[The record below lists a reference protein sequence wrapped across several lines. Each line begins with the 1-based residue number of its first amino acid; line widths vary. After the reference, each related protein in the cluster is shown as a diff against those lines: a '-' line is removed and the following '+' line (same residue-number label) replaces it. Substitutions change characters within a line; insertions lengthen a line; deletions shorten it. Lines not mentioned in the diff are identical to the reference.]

1 LPSSARAA
9 PGSERAPFIEA
20 PTPPRASRIAIPL
33 LALVTACGTWQRVGS
48 PEPSSAPQQLPRV
61 FDPTAVFRQMG
72 LIADGGPL
80 AVVGGLRVLAG
91 PTPDTTLVLV
101 SLSLHN
107 RGFAFHREGNE
118 FVADYRVEL
127 TFRQGTE
134 IAQQVAR
141 DQRIRIGGFRET
153 LRTEESVIFQQ
164 FVPVRAGEYA
174 VSVTVR
180 DRNGPNLARA
190 ETTLQV
196 PALEPPAVSNPIA
209 VYEVH
214 PRAAFATAPAL
225 VANPRSAVAYGADS
239 VRFYFETYGLPAG
252 SALAIEASD
261 PAGRAVWQDTVPVDS
276 LRPVAG
282 HLVTIPPG
290 PLAIGRHELRIRIVG
305 GGQVAQAPF
314 LVAFS
319 DLWAVTNFDDMIS
332 LLRYLP
338 AADTLR
344 RLTGATPEQR
354 AAAWQRFWHDT
365 DPNPM
370 TPENEALDRYFAR
383 IQLANQRFSDEGIA
397 GWMTER
403 GEVFVTIG
411 EPDQVYDPSQGMQ
424 GRGRVIT
431 WTYNDYRLQLYF
443 VDDTGVGRLR
453 LDPESRSSYLQALSR
468 LRRAM

>member
-1 LPSSARAA
+1 M
-9 PGSERAPFIEA
+9 
-20 PTPPRASRIAIPL
+20 
-33 LALVTACGTWQRVGS
+33 
-48 PEPSSAPQQLPRV
+48 PRV

-107 RGFAFHREGNE
+107 RGFAFHREGND

-127 TFRQGTE
+127 VFRQGTE
-134 IAQQVAR
+134 IAQQVSR
-141 DQRIRIGGFRET
+141 DQRIRIGAFRET

-174 VSVTVR
+174 VSITVR
-180 DRNGPNLARA
+180 DRNGPNVARA
-190 ETTLQV
+190 EATLEV
-196 PALEPPAVSNPIA
+196 PALEAPAVSNPIA
-209 VYEVH
+209 VYEGH
-214 PRAAFATAPAL
+214 PRAAFAAEPAL

-252 SALAIEASD
+252 SALALEASD
-261 PAGRAVWQDTVPVDS
+261 PAGRTVWQDTVPVDS
-276 LRPVAG
+276 LRPVVG
-282 HLVTIPPG
+282 RVVTIPPG
-290 PLAIGRHELRIRIVG
+290 PLSLGQHELRIRIVG

-332 LLRYLP
+332 LLRYFP

-344 RLTGATPEQR
+344 RLKGATPEQR
-354 AAAWQRFWHDT
+354 AAAWRRFWHDT

-383 IQLANQRFSDEGIA
+383 VQLANQRFSDEGIA

-403 GEVFVTIG
+403 GEVFITIG

-431 WTYNDYRLQLYF
+431 WTYNEYRLQLYF
-443 VDDTGVGRLR
+443 VDDAGFGRLR